1 MELVAAVVQRL
12 FQTRRFIVGTIAAVA
27 VGCAAG
33 PRAFATD
40 RIAQHPLLGKPSP
53 DFVQR
58 LFTGPARNFR
68 LSERRGQVVVLG
80 FWTSWCGSCRAYLER
95 LGRID
100 ATYSSAGLVV
110 IGVSLDDDPARAT
123 ELTNALGTKFRNAFD
138 GDKTLGR
145 RFAVD
150 DVPLTLLIDR
160 DGVVRHAHGEL
171 GAAGEATMIAEL
183 RRLLDE

>member
-1 MELVAAVVQRL
+1 MELVAAVVQRP

-110 IGVSLDDDPARAT
+110 IGVSLDVLPSTTCRS
-123 ELTNALGTKFRNAFD
+123 RC
-138 GDKTLGR
+138 
-145 RFAVD
+145 
-150 DVPLTLLIDR
+150 
-160 DGVVRHAHGEL
+160 
-171 GAAGEATMIAEL
+171 
-183 RRLLDE
+183 